1 MSKIG
6 CRMFQAVMR
15 LGMCFIKYRE
25 PVMLTGEN
33 STGEIGKIFKRH
45 QISCV
50 LLVTDKGIVSKNLH
64 QSSLEALKKNNIK
77 CVIYDK
83 TVPNPTIDNIEEGLK
98 MYLENACQGI
108 LTIGGGSAMDCAKGI
123 GARVANP
130 KKSISQMR
138 GILKVTHKIPI
149 LVAVPTTAG
158 TGSETTLAAV
168 ITDSK
173 THEKY
178 AINDPKLIPH
188 YAVLDPVLTLSLPP
202 SLTASTGMDAFV
214 HAIEAYIGKS
224 NTKNTE
230 KNAEL
235 ATRLIIENLQK
246 AFDDGKNLE
255 AREKMHNAATIA
267 GMAFANSFL
276 GMVHA
281 MAHKVGAE
289 FHTVHGYTCA
299 ILLPHCIRYNGTVPS
314 KLSVWPKYNVY
325 HADKRYQTV
334 AKLLGL
340 KASTPEEGVKSLA
353 DAVTNL
359 IREIGLS
366 PSFADL
372 GIDEKQWNDRISE
385 IAVLAYEDQCS
396 PATPRVPMVEDMV
409 EILKKAYKGN

>member
-255 AREKMHNAATIA
+255 AREKMQQASFFAGVAFSRAYVGNVHAIA
-267 GMAFANSFL
+267 HTLGGQYQVPHGFANAVIL
-276 GMVHA
+276 PYVLKYYGKTIYNRIDKLCR
-281 MAHKVGAE
+281 KVG
-289 FHTVHGYTCA
+289 FLDY
-299 ILLPHCIRYNGTVPS
+299 IQS
-314 KLSVWPKYNVY
+314 KQEKTEKFIEYIESLNKKFGFPDKIDELKEEDIETLAKR
-325 HADKRYQTV
+325 ADKEANPLY
-334 AKLLGL
+334 
-340 KASTPEEGVKSLA
+340 P
-353 DAVTNL
+353 
-359 IREIGLS
+359 
-366 PSFADL
+366 
-372 GIDEKQWNDRISE
+372 
-385 IAVLAYEDQCS
+385 
-396 PATPRVPMVEDMV
+396 VPMIFSLKDFENIYRML
-409 EILKKAYKGN
+409 LKK

>member
-255 AREKMHNAATIA
+255 AREKMQQASFFAGVAFSRAYVGNVHAIA
-267 GMAFANSFL
+267 HTLGGQYQVPHGFANAVIL
-276 GMVHA
+276 PYVLKYYGKTIYNRIDKLCR
-281 MAHKVGAE
+281 KVG
-289 FHTVHGYTCA
+289 FLDD
-299 ILLPHCIRYNGTVPS
+299 IQS
-314 KLSVWPKYNVY
+314 KQEKTEKFIEYIESLNKKFGFPDKIDELKEEDIETLAKR
-325 HADKRYQTV
+325 ADKEANPLY
-334 AKLLGL
+334 
-340 KASTPEEGVKSLA
+340 P
-353 DAVTNL
+353 
-359 IREIGLS
+359 
-366 PSFADL
+366 
-372 GIDEKQWNDRISE
+372 
-385 IAVLAYEDQCS
+385 
-396 PATPRVPMVEDMV
+396 VPMIFSLKDFENIYRML
-409 EILKKAYKGN
+409 LKK

>member
-1 MSKIG
+1 MSKFG

-255 AREKMHNAATIA
+255 AREKMQQASFFAGVAFSRAYVGNVHAIA
-267 GMAFANSFL
+267 HTLGGQYQVPHGFANAVIL
-276 GMVHA
+276 PYVLKYYEKTIYNRIDKLCR
-281 MAHKVGAE
+281 KVG
-289 FHTVHGYTCA
+289 FLDD
-299 ILLPHCIRYNGTVPS
+299 IQS
-314 KLSVWPKYNVY
+314 KQEKTEKFIEYIESLNKKFGFPDKIDELKEEDIETLAKR
-325 HADKRYQTV
+325 ADKEANPLY
-334 AKLLGL
+334 
-340 KASTPEEGVKSLA
+340 P
-353 DAVTNL
+353 
-359 IREIGLS
+359 
-366 PSFADL
+366 
-372 GIDEKQWNDRISE
+372 
-385 IAVLAYEDQCS
+385 
-396 PATPRVPMVEDMV
+396 VPMIFSLKDFENIYRML
-409 EILKKAYKGN
+409 LKK

>member
-255 AREKMHNAATIA
+255 AREKMQQASFFA
-267 GMAFANSFL
+267 GVAFSRAYVGN
-276 GMVHA
+276 VHA
-281 MAHKVGAE
+281 IAHTLGGQYQVPHGFAHAVILPYVLKYYGKTIYNRIDKLCRKVG
-289 FHTVHGYTCA
+289 FLDY
-299 ILLPHCIRYNGTVPS
+299 IQS
-314 KLSVWPKYNVY
+314 KQEKTEKFIEYIESLNKKFGFPDKIDELKEEDIETLAKR
-325 HADKRYQTV
+325 ADKEANPLY
-334 AKLLGL
+334 
-340 KASTPEEGVKSLA
+340 P
-353 DAVTNL
+353 
-359 IREIGLS
+359 
-366 PSFADL
+366 
-372 GIDEKQWNDRISE
+372 
-385 IAVLAYEDQCS
+385 
-396 PATPRVPMVEDMV
+396 VPMIFSLKDFENIYRML
-409 EILKKAYKGN
+409 LKK

>member
-168 ITDSK
+168 ITDST

-235 ATRLIIENLQK
+235 AIRLIIENLQK

-255 AREKMHNAATIA
+255 AREKMQQASFFAGVAFSRAYVGNVHAIA
-267 GMAFANSFL
+267 HTLGGQYQVPHGFANAVIL
-276 GMVHA
+276 PYVLKYYGKTIYNRIDKLCR
-281 MAHKVGAE
+281 KVG
-289 FHTVHGYTCA
+289 FLDD
-299 ILLPHCIRYNGTVPS
+299 IQS
-314 KLSVWPKYNVY
+314 KQEKTEKFIEYIESLNKKFGFPDKIDELKEEDIETLAKR
-325 HADKRYQTV
+325 ADKEANPLY
-334 AKLLGL
+334 
-340 KASTPEEGVKSLA
+340 P
-353 DAVTNL
+353 
-359 IREIGLS
+359 
-366 PSFADL
+366 
-372 GIDEKQWNDRISE
+372 
-385 IAVLAYEDQCS
+385 
-396 PATPRVPMVEDMV
+396 VPMIFSLKDFENIYRML
-409 EILKKAYKGN
+409 LKK

>member
-1 MSKIG
+1 MSKFG

-168 ITDSK
+168 ITDST

-255 AREKMHNAATIA
+255 AREKMQQASFFA
-267 GMAFANSFL
+267 GVAFSRAYVGN
-276 GMVHA
+276 VHA
-281 MAHKVGAE
+281 IAHTLGGQYQVPHGYANAVILPYVLKYYGKTIYNRIDKLCRKVG
-289 FHTVHGYTCA
+289 FLDD
-299 ILLPHCIRYNGTVPS
+299 IQS
-314 KLSVWPKYNVY
+314 KQEKTEKFIEYIESLNKKFGFPDKIDELKEEDIETLAKR
-325 HADKRYQTV
+325 ADKEANPLY
-334 AKLLGL
+334 
-340 KASTPEEGVKSLA
+340 P
-353 DAVTNL
+353 
-359 IREIGLS
+359 
-366 PSFADL
+366 
-372 GIDEKQWNDRISE
+372 
-385 IAVLAYEDQCS
+385 
-396 PATPRVPMVEDMV
+396 VPMIFSLKDFENIYRML
-409 EILKKAYKGN
+409 LKK

>member
-1 MSKIG
+1 MKVNNGGKNMSKIG

-168 ITDSK
+168 ITDST

-255 AREKMHNAATIA
+255 AREKMQQASFFAGVAFSRAYVGNVHAIA
-267 GMAFANSFL
+267 HTLGGQYQVPHGFANAVIL
-276 GMVHA
+276 PYVLKYYGKTIYNRIDKLCR
-281 MAHKVGAE
+281 KVG
-289 FHTVHGYTCA
+289 FLDD
-299 ILLPHCIRYNGTVPS
+299 IQS
-314 KLSVWPKYNVY
+314 KQEKTEKFIEYIESLNKKFGFPDKIDELKEEDIETLAKR
-325 HADKRYQTV
+325 ADKEANPLY
-334 AKLLGL
+334 
-340 KASTPEEGVKSLA
+340 P
-353 DAVTNL
+353 
-359 IREIGLS
+359 
-366 PSFADL
+366 
-372 GIDEKQWNDRISE
+372 
-385 IAVLAYEDQCS
+385 
-396 PATPRVPMVEDMV
+396 VPMIFSLKDFENIYRML
-409 EILKKAYKGN
+409 LKK

>member
-1 MSKIG
+1 MSKFG

-255 AREKMHNAATIA
+255 AREKMQQASFFAGVAFSRAYVGNVHAIA
-267 GMAFANSFL
+267 HTLGGQYQVPHGFANAVIL
-276 GMVHA
+276 PYVLKYYGKTIYNRIDKLCR
-281 MAHKVGAE
+281 KVG
-289 FHTVHGYTCA
+289 FLDD
-299 ILLPHCIRYNGTVPS
+299 IQS
-314 KLSVWPKYNVY
+314 KQEKTEKFIEYIESLNKKFGFPDKIDELKEEDIETLAKR
-325 HADKRYQTV
+325 ADKEANPLY
-334 AKLLGL
+334 
-340 KASTPEEGVKSLA
+340 P
-353 DAVTNL
+353 
-359 IREIGLS
+359 
-366 PSFADL
+366 
-372 GIDEKQWNDRISE
+372 
-385 IAVLAYEDQCS
+385 
-396 PATPRVPMVEDMV
+396 VPMIFSLKDFENIYRML
-409 EILKKAYKGN
+409 LKK

>member
-1 MSKIG
+1 MSKFG

-168 ITDSK
+168 ITDST

-255 AREKMHNAATIA
+255 AREKMQQASFFAGVAFSRAYVGNVHAIA
-267 GMAFANSFL
+267 HTLGGQYQVPHGFANAVIL
-276 GMVHA
+276 PYVLKYYGKTIYNRIDKLCR
-281 MAHKVGAE
+281 KVG
-289 FHTVHGYTCA
+289 FLDD
-299 ILLPHCIRYNGTVPS
+299 IQS
-314 KLSVWPKYNVY
+314 KQEKTEKFIEYIESLNKKFGFPDKIDELKEEDIETLAKR
-325 HADKRYQTV
+325 ADKEANPLY
-334 AKLLGL
+334 
-340 KASTPEEGVKSLA
+340 P
-353 DAVTNL
+353 
-359 IREIGLS
+359 
-366 PSFADL
+366 
-372 GIDEKQWNDRISE
+372 
-385 IAVLAYEDQCS
+385 
-396 PATPRVPMVEDMV
+396 VPMIFSLKDFENIYRML
-409 EILKKAYKGN
+409 LKK

>member
-168 ITDSK
+168 ITDST

-255 AREKMHNAATIA
+255 AREKMQQASFFAGVAFSRAYVGNVHAIA
-267 GMAFANSFL
+267 HTLGGQYQVPHGFANAVIL
-276 GMVHA
+276 PYVLKYYGKTIYNRIDKLCR
-281 MAHKVGAE
+281 KVG
-289 FHTVHGYTCA
+289 FLDD
-299 ILLPHCIRYNGTVPS
+299 IQS
-314 KLSVWPKYNVY
+314 KQEKTEKFIEYIESLNKKFGFPDKIDELKEEDIETLAKR
-325 HADKRYQTV
+325 ADKEANPLY
-334 AKLLGL
+334 
-340 KASTPEEGVKSLA
+340 P
-353 DAVTNL
+353 
-359 IREIGLS
+359 
-366 PSFADL
+366 
-372 GIDEKQWNDRISE
+372 
-385 IAVLAYEDQCS
+385 
-396 PATPRVPMVEDMV
+396 VPMIFSLKDFENIYRML
-409 EILKKAYKGN
+409 LKK

>member
-1 MSKIG
+1 MKVNNGGENMSKIG

-255 AREKMHNAATIA
+255 AREKMQQASFFAGVAFSRAYVGNVHAIA
-267 GMAFANSFL
+267 HTLGGQYQVPHGFANAVIL
-276 GMVHA
+276 PYVLKYYGKTIYNRIDKLCR
-281 MAHKVGAE
+281 KVG
-289 FHTVHGYTCA
+289 FLDD
-299 ILLPHCIRYNGTVPS
+299 IQS
-314 KLSVWPKYNVY
+314 KQEKTEKFIEYIESLNKKFGFPDKIDELKEEDIETLAKR
-325 HADKRYQTV
+325 ADKEANPLY
-334 AKLLGL
+334 
-340 KASTPEEGVKSLA
+340 P
-353 DAVTNL
+353 
-359 IREIGLS
+359 
-366 PSFADL
+366 
-372 GIDEKQWNDRISE
+372 
-385 IAVLAYEDQCS
+385 
-396 PATPRVPMVEDMV
+396 VPMIFSLKDFENIYRML
-409 EILKKAYKGN
+409 LKK

>member
-235 ATRLIIENLQK
+235 ATRLIIENLQR

-255 AREKMHNAATIA
+255 AREKMQQASFFAGVAFSRAYVGNVHAIA
-267 GMAFANSFL
+267 HTLGGQYQVPHGFANAVIL
-276 GMVHA
+276 PYVLKYYGKTIYNRIDKLCR
-281 MAHKVGAE
+281 KVG
-289 FHTVHGYTCA
+289 FLDD
-299 ILLPHCIRYNGTVPS
+299 IQS
-314 KLSVWPKYNVY
+314 KQEKTEKFIEYIESLNKKFGFPDKIDELKEEDIETLAKR
-325 HADKRYQTV
+325 ADKEANPLY
-334 AKLLGL
+334 
-340 KASTPEEGVKSLA
+340 P
-353 DAVTNL
+353 
-359 IREIGLS
+359 
-366 PSFADL
+366 
-372 GIDEKQWNDRISE
+372 
-385 IAVLAYEDQCS
+385 
-396 PATPRVPMVEDMV
+396 VPMIFSLKDFENIYRML
-409 EILKKAYKGN
+409 LKK

>member
-6 CRMFQAVMR
+6 CRMFQAIMR
-15 LGMCFIKYRE
+15 VGMCFIKYRE

-33 STGEIGKIFKRH
+33 STSEIGKIFKRH

-50 LLVTDKGIVSKNLH
+50 LLVTDKGITSRKLH
-64 QSSLEALKKNNIK
+64 QSSLKALEQSNIK

-98 MYLENACQGI
+98 IYIENGCQGI

-130 KKSISQMR
+130 NKTISQMR

-224 NTKNTE
+224 NTRHTE

-235 ATRLIIENLQK
+235 ATKLIIENLQK
-246 AFDDGKNLE
+246 AFDDGSDIN
-255 AREKMHNAATIA
+255 AREKMQQASFFAGVAFSRAYVGNVHAIA
-267 GMAFANSFL
+267 HTLGGQYQVPHGFANAVIL
-276 GMVHA
+276 PYVLKYYGKTIYKRIDKLCR
-281 MAHKVGAE
+281 KVG
-289 FHTVHGYTCA
+289 FLDD
-299 ILLPHCIRYNGTVPS
+299 IKS
-314 KLSVWPKYNVY
+314 KQEKTEKFIEYIESLNKKFGFPQEIEQLKEEDIEMLAKR
-325 HADKRYQTV
+325 ADKEANPLY
-334 AKLLGL
+334 
-340 KASTPEEGVKSLA
+340 P
-353 DAVTNL
+353 
-359 IREIGLS
+359 
-366 PSFADL
+366 
-372 GIDEKQWNDRISE
+372 
-385 IAVLAYEDQCS
+385 
-396 PATPRVPMVEDMV
+396 VPMVFSLKDFENIYRML
-409 EILKKAYKGN
+409 LKK